1 MICLSTAGQPSLD
14 DVSDDSLFSGLFSFF
29 FPISVNYMSVPE
41 TASRITSEK
50 FGKKYARTVG

>member
-29 FPISVNYMSVPE
+29 SHL
-41 TASRITSEK
+41 SELHVS
-50 FGKKYARTVG
+50 ARDSEQDNFRKIW